1 MFKQRLFT
9 PGPTPVPE
17 IVQLEMAKPMI
28 HHRHPEFG
36 EIFQRANEN
45 LKYVFQTSQTVWTMT
60 SSGTGVMEAA
70 TVNLFSAGD
79 EIIYVNAGKFGER
92 WGNICSVY
100 GVKANEI
107 KIPWGEAVQPEHLK
121 NALKQFP
128 NAKAVLL
135 THNETS
141 TGTAINV
148 KELAATIRNNSNAL
162 VCVDGISS
170 IGAIEMRM
178 DEWGI
183 DCALS
188 GSQKGFMVPPG
199 LAFIALSERA
209 WKFTETST
217 LPKFYFSLKKCVK
230 AYKNLETPWT
240 PAVTIFIGLD
250 KALQMM
256 KAEGMENV
264 WKRHMRMANAT
275 RIGCQAIGLQ
285 LYSKS
290 PSNSMTAAWIP
301 EPIRNDAALNK
312 KFNSTLKKTFGITV
326 AGGQDELKG
335 KIFRISH
342 LGYYDEFDIVSCIAA
357 LERSLSVCGWG
368 FEVGNGVK
376 AAQVSFSAM

>member
-1 MFKQRLFT
+1 MFKSRLFT

-60 SSGTGVMEAA
+60 SSGTGVLEAA
-70 TVNLFSAGD
+70 VVNLFSAGD
-79 EIIYVNAGKFGER
+79 EIIFVNAGKFGER
-92 WGNICSVY
+92 WGNICKTY
-100 GVKANEI
+100 GLKTNEI

-121 NALKQFP
+121 NALKEFP
-128 NAKAVLL
+128 NVKAVLL

-141 TGTAINV
+141 TGTTINL

-230 AYKNLETPWT
+230 SYKDLETPWT
-240 PAVTIFIGLD
+240 PAITIFIGLD

-264 WKRHMRMANAT
+264 WKRHTRMANAT

-301 EPIRNDAALNK
+301 ENIRNDVALNK

-326 AGGQDELKG
+326 AGGQDELQG

-342 LGYYDEFDIVSCIAA
+342 LGYYDEFDILSCIAA
-357 LERSLSVCGWG
+357 LERSLA
-368 FEVGNGVK
+368 EVGFQFEMGSGVK
-376 AAQVSFSAM
+376 AAQESFVK

>member
-1 MFKQRLFT
+1 
-9 PGPTPVPE
+9 
-17 IVQLEMAKPMI
+17 
-28 HHRHPEFG
+28 
-36 EIFQRANEN
+36 
-45 LKYVFQTSQTVWTMT
+45 
-60 SSGTGVMEAA
+60 
-70 TVNLFSAGD
+70 
-79 EIIYVNAGKFGER
+79 
-92 WGNICSVY
+92 VY
-100 GVKANEI
+100 GLNTHEI
-107 KIPWGEAVQPEHLK
+107 KIPWGEAVQPEQIK
-121 NALKQFP
+121 NALKEFP

-141 TGTAINV
+141 TGTSINL

-170 IGAIEMRM
+170 IGALEMRM

-199 LAFIALSERA
+199 LAFIAMSERA
-209 WKFTETST
+209 WKFVESAT
-217 LPKFYFSLKKCVK
+217 LPRFYFDLRKCVK
-230 AYKNLETPWT
+230 AYKDNETPWT

-264 WKRHMRMANAT
+264 WKRHTRMANAT
-275 RIGCQAIGLQ
+275 RSGCKAIGLE
-285 LYSKS
+285 LFSKS

-301 EPIRNDAALNK
+301 EEVRNDEARNK

-342 LGYYDEFDIVSCIAA
+342 LGYYDEFDIISCIAA
-357 LERSLSVCGWG
+357 IERSLV
-368 FEVGNGVK
+368 EVGFKFNVGSGVS
-376 AAQVSFSAM
+376 AAHQSFMEK